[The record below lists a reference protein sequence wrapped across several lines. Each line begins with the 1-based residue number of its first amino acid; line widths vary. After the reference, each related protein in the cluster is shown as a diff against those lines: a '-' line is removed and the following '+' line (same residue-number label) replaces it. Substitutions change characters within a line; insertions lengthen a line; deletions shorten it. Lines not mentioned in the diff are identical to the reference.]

1 MITDRNAASILIIL
15 SLPFQFNI
23 ITDSYNIL
31 KVEIQQEWITKLSLS
46 YYEDYLAEKI
56 TYYVGIV
63 TSIFLI
69 ILYNKIK
76 KMRLVI
82 SISFL
87 FNGVIWL
94 LYTASSEKRF
104 FLIIILRG
112 FQGIFLSIFQVSH
125 CIYLMHFSRP
135 SNSYFIGNLI
145 VTSMYVGL
153 LFIHVLFYCCN
164 WRSVVTICSIESFI
178 FCVLIWLVPEIFIKS
193 RLKVRIYDKNH
204 RRSLVLMIILMVF
217 QQLSGIGILLGQLS
231 QILTKVGL
239 SLDQHLQL
247 CLFSFVCFLS
257 TFVSALISDYVGIRV
272 MWSVSAFGL
281 CVGLAIY
288 GATLKVELM
297 DSVATIGIFVYF
309 FVLRFR

>member
-1 MITDRNAASILIIL
+1 MI
-15 SLPFQFNI
+15 
-23 ITDSYNIL
+23 
-31 KVEIQQEWITKLSLS
+31 
-46 YYEDYLAEKI
+46 
-56 TYYVGIV
+56 
-63 TSIFLI
+63 
-69 ILYNKIK
+69 
-76 KMRLVI
+76 
-82 SISFL
+82 
-87 FNGVIWL
+87 
-94 LYTASSEKRF
+94 
-104 FLIIILRG
+104 
-112 FQGIFLSIFQVSH
+112 
-125 CIYLMHFSRP
+125 
-135 SNSYFIGNLI
+135 
-145 VTSMYVGL
+145 GL

-164 WRSVVTICSIESFI
+164 WRSVVKICSIESFI
-178 FCVLIWLVPEIFIKS
+178 FCVLIWLVPEIYIKP

-257 TFVSALISDYVGIRV
+257 TLVSALVSDYVGIRV

-309 FVLRFR
+309 LFFCFYFCKLYILLIFAGR